1 MPNPNRPYRA
11 INLRSRKEKDKR
23 NIAAAKSAPYGG
35 DVIIKSKNKISS
47 PTNSSK
53 TLPRG
58 AQVSFRNVNQVT
70 KKPDVVTPAKEYK
83 VTKTT
88 PEKKIFVAGDHN
100 PPGKPTIDRPTT
112 PSLGKAL
119 KESPPK
125 TQTRMT
131 AQSKEQPSYDYKG
144 KKEYSGRFETIP
156 AKTVT
161 QKKTVPSLKMAGESY
176 SVPKNQVIV
185 KRPTA
190 NPDEGIT
197 RSRVAKHVKWLG
209 TRKTTK
215 GLTAKPS
222 TGGKT
227 KTIWKKSPSR
237 VKSK

>member
-1 MPNPNRPYRA
+1 M
-11 INLRSRKEKDKR
+11 
-23 NIAAAKSAPYGG
+23 AAASSSPVGG
-35 DVIIKSKNKISS
+35 DVIIKSKNKIAS
-47 PTNSSK
+47 PTNPSK

-58 AQVSFRNVNQVT
+58 AQVSYRNVNQVT
-70 KKPDVVTPAKEYK
+70 KKPDSVVPAKEYST
-83 VTKTT
+83 TKTT
-88 PEKKIFVAGDHN
+88 PAKKIFVAGDHN

-119 KESPPK
+119 KESPSK

-161 QKKTVPSLKMAGESY
+161 EKKTIPSLKMPGESY
-176 SVPKNQVIV
+176 SVAKKQTIV
-185 KRPTA
+185 KDQPTPFDA
-190 NPDEGIT
+190 GQT
-197 RSRVAKHVKWLG
+197 RSNTTKQVNWLG

-215 GLTAKPS
+215 GLTSKPS

-237 VKSK
+237 IKRK